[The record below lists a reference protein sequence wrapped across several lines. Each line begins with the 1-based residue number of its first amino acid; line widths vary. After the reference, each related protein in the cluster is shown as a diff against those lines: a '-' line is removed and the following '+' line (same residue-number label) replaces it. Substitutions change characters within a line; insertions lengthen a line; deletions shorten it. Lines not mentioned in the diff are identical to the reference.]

1 MSDIL
6 EIINQS
12 CKMYKKQFYQEDLR
26 DVKITDEF
34 EKDLGLDSL
43 ARISVFM
50 EVVKRL
56 GIDMTSIDNED
67 EVAAEIDGVQTVSQA
82 VEICERLNG

>member
-1 MSDIL
+1 
-6 EIINQS
+6 
-12 CKMYKKQFYQEDLR
+12 MYKKQFYQEDLR